1 METFRSP
8 HPHLSS
14 IGDSL
19 TRSMQRHVIDND
31 QVRSAF
37 ANLVT
42 ELDLARKEADLTSSD
57 LLSLL
62 EPTT

>member
-1 METFRSP
+1 
-8 HPHLSS
+8 
-14 IGDSL
+14 
-19 TRSMQRHVIDND
+19 MQRHVIDND